1 MQLGKAIRLFLDG
14 YFSTCK
20 RSAKTIKAYTI
31 DLEQLHAFLG
41 GRTTIEGI
49 APEVLEGWAAEL
61 KEAGYASAS
70 IRRKFATLRV
80 FFNYWVRRR
89 HLDRSPLWQI
99 RLDLAPERVLTQ
111 VLTMGEAK
119 RLLLQA
125 KRELGPYP
133 RELSTRV
140 DATFRAL
147 RNLVIVEVLF
157 ATGIRVG
164 ELVSL
169 ELADFRSEERAF
181 TINGKGSRQRIALL
195 PDRVSYRTVNT
206 YVTHRCNIFA
216 DHEAL
221 FLNTF
226 SGPLSAQGV
235 GIIVGRLARDAG
247 ITRRVTPHMLR
258 HTVASLLLRA
268 GADIRVVQEFLGH
281 AAISTTQRYTH
292 ITKDDLAS
300 KLNQYHPNI
309 LYLGR

>member
-1 MQLGKAIRLFLDG
+1 MA
-14 YFSTCK
+14 
-20 RSAKTIKAYTI
+20 
-31 DLEQLHAFLG
+31 
-41 GRTTIEGI
+41 
-49 APEVLEGWAAEL
+49 
-61 KEAGYASAS
+61 
-70 IRRKFATLRV
+70 
-80 FFNYWVRRR
+80 
-89 HLDRSPLWQI
+89 
-99 RLDLAPERVLTQ
+99 
-111 VLTMGEAK
+111 EAK

-125 KRELGPYP
+125 KRELGPNP

-147 RNLVIVEVLF
+147 RNLAIVEVLF

-195 PDRVSYRTVNT
+195 PDKVSYHTVNT
-206 YVTHRCNIFA
+206 YSMHRCNVFT

-235 GIIVGRLARDAG
+235 GILVGRLARDAG
-247 ITRRVTPHMLR
+247 ISHRVKPHMLQ
-258 HTVASLLLRA
+258 HTVASLRLRT

-281 AAISTTQRYTH
+281 AAISTKQRYTH
-292 ITKDDLAS
+292 ITKDDLAL
-300 KLNQYHPNI
+300 KWNQYHPNI
-309 LYLGR
+309 LHLGR